1 MSPPPPEDLENIN
14 RWKLYHYFCIQV
26 RPLVWY
32 GAIVSFFCDQVD
44 MEAFLTLTDTDLNEL
59 GITQTQ
65 AKSQILTAITELNTG
80 KVGKT
85 ISTESM
91 H

>member
-1 MSPPPPEDLENIN
+1 
-14 RWKLYHYFCIQV
+14 
-26 RPLVWY
+26 
-32 GAIVSFFCDQVD
+32 

-80 KVGKT
+80 KVNL
-85 ISTESM
+85 SVSLESLKLEQRARY
-91 H
+91 

>member
-1 MSPPPPEDLENIN
+1 MFV
-14 RWKLYHYFCIQV
+14 K
-26 RPLVWY
+26 
-32 GAIVSFFCDQVD
+32 VD

-80 KVGKT
+80 KVHVLKFTPSVYVRKT
-85 ISTESM
+85 LSDLFSSSVLD
-91 H
+91 

>member
-1 MSPPPPEDLENIN
+1 
-14 RWKLYHYFCIQV
+14 
-26 RPLVWY
+26 
-32 GAIVSFFCDQVD
+32 